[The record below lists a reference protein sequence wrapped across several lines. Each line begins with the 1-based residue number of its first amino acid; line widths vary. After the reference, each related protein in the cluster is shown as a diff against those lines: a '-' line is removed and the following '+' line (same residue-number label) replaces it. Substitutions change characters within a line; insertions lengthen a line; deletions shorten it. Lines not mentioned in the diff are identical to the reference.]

1 MDSNWDLKAVVL
13 KSKSATTNTELHR
26 ASELQS
32 YTELQSFESK
42 TSNRGMKTLKTPQ
55 KHRTF
60 RDLVMGN
67 RSKDE
72 NAAAENHSRDQDTRD
87 ASLAK
92 AIAEAV
98 AQQTQTIADVFQR
111 QIEAV
116 SKQKSEETQA
126 LTDVFQRQMEETRA
140 QYQELL
146 KASCAQKL
154 SSTLKVTS
162 GTNGFRVMD
171 AFDWTNDKNIYQRW
185 QLWSHKARLALDAME
200 GDNEK
205 TKISYLHHW
214 LDGKGIDKIK
224 GWTNSKILIPQEEY
238 DALEERDRKGRYS
251 SDKIE
256 SYFSLVENILTP
268 RSNPL
273 LAVEELHLAKQGS
286 MTSQEFHS
294 QILEIVKRCRFPNQ
308 AAEDRAVRDAIFIG
322 MNSQRAK
329 DKAINYMNEE
339 DGKEVTVEF
348 LLNHLA
354 VEDGNSQHR
363 FLSQL
368 DSSSSVNMIAYDR
381 RQNKEKNN
389 KSKNSNGREREQNKS
404 RGHNSSSTVQTSR
417 KPPGM
422 EGKCMRCGRP
432 EHEQGEKCAARH
444 AKCKD
449 CHKIGHFYKVCQSS
463 KRTVRT
469 NLAQVTPQEDKD
481 NTFIDECGYT
491 QPAPPAINMLKVV
504 NNTGTTSGTESLK
517 FPIDVNPRGTYK
529 HHLEVSIDTG
539 ADVNCMNEKTFKK
552 LFPEVDLSVCPHS
565 IQNFGNSTA
574 DVYILG
580 QFRVYLKFRGRKYLN
595 TFIVTNANDCPN
607 ILSHG
612 AIFRMGILVPNYPEE
627 NMVKVRDME
636 TGTSN
641 VFQVLQDL
649 RMQQYQGNSEPRTHR
664 PGTTVTTTTTKQL
677 KASETPKS
685 YEAASQKAD
694 TATYTGNMSP
704 IQTSFRTMPPP
715 KPSAYGTIPTP
726 ELNTACRR
734 PASRIH
740 QPHSHSE
747 LQACCMHV
755 HQQQSKTYRMEEP
768 PALEEVKHPHR
779 DRTSVSRSPSTEQEV
794 LSQFSGFPEEIEL
807 FTRDPY
813 TTHLKSCIQSTD
825 YAPKIHEVHTCINC
839 EHSQGHMNDQN
850 TPEKQFLQ
858 RKEKSTCTD
867 MEDTPALQGNET
879 NMDTYTCIC
888 QGTLIPGSTT
898 LSIPTHVETSRNVH
912 SNGTLSTSLKMYTN
926 TYANMDTN
934 HTAHRDRDAR
944 KEAHLLSGPSELRP
958 FKAMAHRHT
967 REEAHLLSRPSELQ
981 PTEHQETQK
990 LDSAHV
996 QQTRQEYSRLTEIN
1010 KAKFKDP
1017 FIYNDERNFVRH
1029 NSVSKISSNN
1039 VFMTTPNTSVSNSV
1053 FCRKKG
1059 RKRGKCRDSRN
1070 SRRTCTCTYSRRTC
1084 TCTCTCNHT
1093 GESP

>member
-1 MDSNWDLKAVVL
+1 
-13 KSKSATTNTELHR
+13 
-26 ASELQS
+26 
-32 YTELQSFESK
+32 
-42 TSNRGMKTLKTPQ
+42 
-55 KHRTF
+55 
-60 RDLVMGN
+60 MGN

-72 NAAAENHSRDQDTRD
+72 NATASNNTKDRDQESNSRDQDTRD
-87 ASLAK
+87 TSLAK

-98 AQQTQTIADVFQR
+98 AQQTQAIA
-111 QIEAV
+111 
-116 SKQKSEETQA
+116 
-126 LTDVFQRQMEETRA
+126 DVFQRQMEETRA
-140 QYQELL
+140 QYEELF
-146 KASCAQKL
+146 KASRAQNL

-162 GTNGFRVMD
+162 STDGFRVMD

-185 QLWSHKARLALDAME
+185 QLWSHKARLALNAME
-200 GDNEK
+200 GHSD
-205 TKISYLHHW
+205 TAKISYMHHW
-214 LDGKGIDKIK
+214 LDGKGISKIQ
-224 GWTNSKILIPQEEY
+224 GWMNSKILISQEEY

-251 SDKIE
+251 SDKID

-273 LAVEELHLAKQGS
+273 LAMEELHLAKQGS

-322 MNSQRAK
+322 MNSQQTK
-329 DKAINYMNEE
+329 DKAINFMNEE

-368 DSSSSVNMIAYDR
+368 DSSTSVNMVAYDR
-381 RQNKEKNN
+381 RQNKG
-389 KSKNSNGREREQNKS
+389 KSNRSRNSNGREREQNKS
-404 RGHNSSSTVQTSR
+404 RGHNSSSTIQTSR

-463 KRTVRT
+463 KRTARA
-469 NLAQVTPQEDKD
+469 NLAQVTPQNEND
-481 NTFIDECGYT
+481 THIDECGYV
-491 QPAPPAINMLKVV
+491 QPNPPAINMLKII

-627 NMVKVRDME
+627 NMVKARDVE

-664 PGTTVTTTTTKQL
+664 PGTTVTTTTTRQL

-685 YEAASQKAD
+685 YETASQKAG
-694 TATYTGNMSP
+694 TYTDNMSP
-704 IQTSFRTMPPP
+704 IQTSFRI
-715 KPSAYGTIPTP
+715 IPTP
-726 ELNTACRR
+726 ELNTAYRR

-747 LQACCMHV
+747 LACCMHV

-794 LSQFSGFPEEIEL
+794 LSQFSGFSEEIEH

-825 YAPKIHEVHTCINC
+825 YAPKIHEVNTCIDC
-839 EHSQGHMNDQN
+839 EHSHGHMNDHLIQN
-850 TPEKQFLQ
+850 TPDSLGKQFLQ
-858 RKEKSTCTD
+858 GKEKITCTD
-867 MEDTPALQGNET
+867 MENTP

-888 QGTLIPGSTT
+888 QDTFTPGSTT
-898 LSIPTHVETSRNVH
+898 LSIPTHSRKIPQNFKQLEKESSNTVALPGFKHSADTTTHVETSRNVH
-912 SNGTLSTSLKMYTN
+912 SNGTLSTSLKTYTN

-958 FKAMAHRHT
+958 FKAMAHQHT
-967 REEAHLLSRPSELQ
+967 RKEAHLLSRPSELQ
-981 PTEHQETQK
+981 PTEHPETQK
-990 LDSAHV
+990 LDSTHV
-996 QQTRQEYSRLTEIN
+996 QQTRQEYS
-1010 KAKFKDP
+1010 
-1017 FIYNDERNFVRH
+1017 
-1029 NSVSKISSNN
+1029 
-1039 VFMTTPNTSVSNSV
+1039 
-1053 FCRKKG
+1053 
-1059 RKRGKCRDSRN
+1059 
-1070 SRRTCTCTYSRRTC
+1070 
-1084 TCTCTCNHT
+1084 
-1093 GESP
+1093 

>member
-1 MDSNWDLKAVVL
+1 
-13 KSKSATTNTELHR
+13 
-26 ASELQS
+26 
-32 YTELQSFESK
+32 
-42 TSNRGMKTLKTPQ
+42 
-55 KHRTF
+55 
-60 RDLVMGN
+60 MGN

-72 NAAAENHSRDQDTRD
+72 NAAASNNTKDRDQESNSRDQDTRD
-87 ASLAK
+87 TSLAK

-98 AQQTQTIADVFQR
+98 AQQTQAIA
-111 QIEAV
+111 
-116 SKQKSEETQA
+116 
-126 LTDVFQRQMEETRA
+126 DVFQRQMEETRA
-140 QYQELL
+140 QYEELF
-146 KASCAQKL
+146 KASRAQNL

-205 TKISYLHHW
+205 TKISYLHYW

-224 GWTNSKILIPQEEY
+224 GWTNSKILIPHEEY

-251 SDKIE
+251 SEKIE

-286 MTSQEFHS
+286 MTSQEFYS
-294 QILEIVKRCRFPNQ
+294 QILEIVKRCHFPNQ

-322 MNSQRAK
+322 MNSQRTK
-329 DKAINYMNEE
+329 DKAINFMNEE
-339 DGKEVTVEF
+339 EGKEVTVEF

-368 DSSSSVNMIAYDR
+368 DSSTSVNMVAYDR
-381 RQNKEKNN
+381 RQNKG
-389 KSKNSNGREREQNKS
+389 KSNRSRNSNGREREQNKS

-422 EGKCMRCGRP
+422 EGKCMSCGRP

-463 KRTVRT
+463 KRTARA
-469 NLAQVTPQEDKD
+469 NLAQVTPQNEND
-481 NTFIDECGYT
+481 THIDECGYV
-491 QPAPPAINMLKVV
+491 QPNPPAINMLKVI

-574 DVYILG
+574 DIYILG

-627 NMVKVRDME
+627 NMVNVRDME

-649 RMQQYQGNSEPRTHR
+649 RMQQYQGNYEPRMHR
-664 PGTTVTTTTTKQL
+664 PGTTFTTTTTRQL
-677 KASETPKS
+677 KASKTLKSCET
-685 YEAASQKAD
+685 ASQKAG
-694 TATYTGNMSP
+694 TYTDNMSP

-726 ELNTACRR
+726 ELNTAYRR

-747 LQACCMHV
+747 LQACCMYV

-794 LSQFSGFPEEIEL
+794 LSQFSGFSEETGH

-813 TTHLKSCIQSTD
+813 TTHLKSCTQSTD
-825 YAPKIHEVHTCINC
+825 YAPKIHEVNTCINC
-839 EHSQGHMNDQN
+839 EHSHGHMNNQN
-850 TPEKQFLQ
+850 TPDSLGKQFLQ
-858 RKEKSTCTD
+858 GKEKSTCTD

-879 NMDTYTCIC
+879 NMDTDTCIC
-888 QGTLIPGSTT
+888 QNTFTPGSTT
-898 LSIPTHVETSRNVH
+898 LSIPTHSRKIPQNFQQLEKESSNTVALPGFKHSADTTMYVETSRNTHNNV
-912 SNGTLSTSLKMYTN
+912 SIRD
-926 TYANMDTN
+926 NMDTS

-967 REEAHLLSRPSELQ
+967 RKEAHLLSRPSELQ
-981 PTEHQETQK
+981 PTEHPGIQK

-1010 KAKFKDP
+1010 KAKFQNP
-1017 FIYNDERNFVRH
+1017 FIYNDERNFVWH

-1039 VFMTTPNTSVSNSV
+1039 VYMTTPNTSVSNSV

-1059 RKRGKCRDSRN
+1059 RKVENAGTAETAEGPAPAPTAEGPVPAPAPAPAATLEKVHERPHSKN
-1070 SRRTCTCTYSRRTC
+1070 S
-1084 TCTCTCNHT
+1084 
-1093 GESP
+1093 

>member
-1 MDSNWDLKAVVL
+1 M
-13 KSKSATTNTELHR
+13 
-26 ASELQS
+26 
-32 YTELQSFESK
+32 
-42 TSNRGMKTLKTPQ
+42 
-55 KHRTF
+55 
-60 RDLVMGN
+60 
-67 RSKDE
+67 
-72 NAAAENHSRDQDTRD
+72 
-87 ASLAK
+87 AK

-126 LTDVFQRQMEETRA
+126 LTDVFQRQMEETRV

-238 DALEERDRKGRYS
+238 DALEESDRKGRYS

-308 AAEDRAVRDAIFIG
+308 AAEDRAIRDAIFIG
-322 MNSQRAK
+322 MNSQWTK
-329 DKAINYMNEE
+329 DKAINFMNEE

-368 DSSSSVNMIAYDR
+368 DSSTSVNMIAYDR
-381 RQNKEKNN
+381 QQNKG
-389 KSKNSNGREREQNKS
+389 KSNRSRNSNGREREQNKS

-463 KRTVRT
+463 KRTARA
-469 NLAQVTPQEDKD
+469 NLAQITPQDID
-481 NTFIDECGYT
+481 DTHIDECGYV
-491 QPAPPAINMLKVV
+491 QPNPPAINMLKVIG
-504 NNTGTTSGTESLK
+504 NTGTTSGTESLK

-627 NMVKVRDME
+627 NMVNVRDME

-649 RMQQYQGNSEPRTHR
+649 QMQQYQGNSEPRMHR
-664 PGTTVTTTTTKQL
+664 PGTTVMTTTTKQL

-685 YEAASQKAD
+685 YETASQKAG
-694 TATYTGNMSP
+694 TATHTGSMSP
-704 IQTSFRTMPPP
+704 IQTSFRTIPPP
-715 KPSAYGTIPTP
+715 KPSAYRTIPTP
-726 ELNTACRR
+726 ELNTVYRR

-747 LQACCMHV
+747 LACCMHV
-755 HQQQSKTYRMEEP
+755 HRQQSKTYRMEEP

-794 LSQFSGFPEEIEL
+794 LSQFSGFPEEIEH

-813 TTHLKSCIQSTD
+813 TTHLRSCIPSTG
-825 YAPKIHEVHTCINC
+825 YAPKIHEVNTCIDC
-839 EHSQGHMNDQN
+839 EHSHGHMNDHQVQN
-850 TPEKQFLQ
+850 TPDSLGKQFLQ
-858 RKEKSTCTD
+858 GKEKSTCTD
-867 MEDTPALQGNET
+867 MGDTPALQGNET
-879 NMDTYTCIC
+879 NI
-888 QGTLIPGSTT
+888 
-898 LSIPTHVETSRNVH
+898 
-912 SNGTLSTSLKMYTN
+912 LKMYTN
-926 TYANMDTN
+926 TYDNMDTN

-981 PTEHQETQK
+981 PTEHPETQK

-1010 KAKFKDP
+1010 KAKFQDP
-1017 FIYNDERNFVRH
+1017 FIYNDERNFIRH

-1039 VFMTTPNTSVSNSV
+1039 VFMTTPNASVSNSV
-1053 FCRKKG
+1053 FCRMKG

-1084 TCTCTCNHT
+1084 TCTCSHT

>member
-1 MDSNWDLKAVVL
+1 
-13 KSKSATTNTELHR
+13 
-26 ASELQS
+26 
-32 YTELQSFESK
+32 
-42 TSNRGMKTLKTPQ
+42 
-55 KHRTF
+55 
-60 RDLVMGN
+60 MGN

-72 NAAAENHSRDQDTRD
+72 NATAENHSRDQDTRD
-87 ASLAK
+87 TSLAK

-116 SKQKSEETQA
+116 SRQKSEETQA

-154 SSTLKVTS
+154 SSTLKVAS

-273 LAVEELHLAKQGS
+273 LAVEELHLTKQGS

-322 MNSQRAK
+322 MNSQRTK
-329 DKAINYMNEE
+329 DKAINFMNEE

-368 DSSSSVNMIAYDR
+368 DSSTSVNVVAYDR
-381 RQNKEKNN
+381 RQNKGKSNR
-389 KSKNSNGREREQNKS
+389 SKNSNGREREQNKS
-404 RGHNSSSTVQTSR
+404 RGHNSSATVQTSR

-463 KRTVRT
+463 KRTARA
-469 NLAQVTPQEDKD
+469 NLAQITPQDID
-481 NTFIDECGYT
+481 DTHIDECGYVQT
-491 QPAPPAINMLKVV
+491 NPPAINMLKVI

-612 AIFRMGILVPNYPEE
+612 AIFRMGILVSNYPEE
-627 NMVKVRDME
+627 NMVRVRDME

-649 RMQQYQGNSEPRTHR
+649 RMQQYQRISEPRTHR
-664 PGTTVTTTTTKQL
+664 PSTTATTTTTRQL

-685 YEAASQKAD
+685 YETASQKAG
-694 TATYTGNMSP
+694 TATHTGSMSP
-704 IQTSFRTMPPP
+704 IRTSFRTMPPP
-715 KPSAYGTIPTP
+715 KPSAYRTIPTP
-726 ELNTACRR
+726 ELNTAYRR

-768 PALEEVKHPHR
+768 PALKEVKHPHR

-794 LSQFSGFPEEIEL
+794 LSQFSGFPEEIEH

-813 TTHLKSCIQSTD
+813 TTHLRSCTQSTE
-825 YAPKIHEVHTCINC
+825 YAFKGQEVHTCINC
-839 EHSQGHMNDQN
+839 EHSHGHMVVHVDQN
-850 TPEKQFLQ
+850 TPDSLGKQFLQ
-858 RKEKSTCTD
+858 GKEKSTCTD
-867 MEDTPALQGNET
+867 MGDTPALQGNKT
-879 NMDTYTCIC
+879 NI
-888 QGTLIPGSTT
+888 
-898 LSIPTHVETSRNVH
+898 
-912 SNGTLSTSLKMYTN
+912 LKMDTN

-934 HTAHRDRDAR
+934 HTTHRDKDAR

-958 FKAMAHRHT
+958 FKDARKEAHLLSGPSELRPFKDA
-967 REEAHLLSRPSELQ
+967 RKEAHLLSRPSELRPFKAMAHRHTKKEAHLLSGPSELQ
-981 PTEHQETQK
+981 PTEHPETQK

-996 QQTRQEYSRLTEIN
+996 QQTRQEYSRLTETE
-1010 KAKFKDP
+1010 KAKFQNP
-1017 FIYNDERNFVRH
+1017 FIHNDDRNFVRH
-1029 NSVSKISSNN
+1029 NSVNKISPNL
-1039 VFMTTPNTSVSNSV
+1039 VFMTTQNTSLSNSV

-1059 RKRGKCRDSRN
+1059 RKCGR
-1070 SRRTCTCTYSRRTC
+1070 RRTAEIAEGPTPAPTAEGPAC
-1084 TCTCTCNHT
+1084 TCTCSHT

>member
-1 MDSNWDLKAVVL
+1 
-13 KSKSATTNTELHR
+13 
-26 ASELQS
+26 
-32 YTELQSFESK
+32 
-42 TSNRGMKTLKTPQ
+42 
-55 KHRTF
+55 
-60 RDLVMGN
+60 MGN

-72 NAAAENHSRDQDTRD
+72 NAAAENHSRDRDQESRD

-92 AIAEAV
+92 IIAEAV
-98 AQQTQTIADVFQR
+98 AQQTKSIV
-111 QIEAV
+111 EAV
-116 SKQKSEETQA
+116 SRQKSEETQA

-251 SDKIE
+251 SDKLE

-273 LAVEELHLAKQGS
+273 LAVEELHLTKQGS

-322 MNSQRAK
+322 MNSQRTK
-329 DKAINYMNEE
+329 DKAINFMNEE

-368 DSSSSVNMIAYDR
+368 DSSTSVNMVAYDR
-381 RQNKEKNN
+381 RQNKG
-389 KSKNSNGREREQNKS
+389 KSNRSRNSNGREREQNKS

-463 KRTVRT
+463 KRTARA
-469 NLAQVTPQEDKD
+469 NLAQITPQDID
-481 NTFIDECGYT
+481 DTHIDECGYV
-491 QPAPPAINMLKVV
+491 QPNPPAINMLKVIG
-504 NNTGTTSGTESLK
+504 NTGTTSGTESLK

-664 PGTTVTTTTTKQL
+664 PGTTVMTTTTKQL

-694 TATYTGNMSP
+694 TATHTGSMSP

-726 ELNTACRR
+726 ELNTAYRR
-734 PASRIH
+734 PTSGIH

-747 LQACCMHV
+747 PASCMHV
-755 HQQQSKTYRMEEP
+755 HQQQSKTYRMEEL
-768 PALEEVKHPHR
+768 PALKEVKYPHR

-794 LSQFSGFPEEIEL
+794 LSQFSGFPEEIEH

-813 TTHLKSCIQSTD
+813 TTHLRSCIQSTG
-825 YAPKIHEVHTCINC
+825 YAPKIHEVNTCIDC
-839 EHSQGHMNDQN
+839 EHSHGHMNDHQVQN
-850 TPEKQFLQ
+850 IPDSLGKQFLQ
-858 RKEKSTCTD
+858 GKEKNTCTD
-867 MEDTPALQGNET
+867 MENTP
-879 NMDTYTCIC
+879 NMD
-888 QGTLIPGSTT
+888 
-898 LSIPTHVETSRNVH
+898 
-912 SNGTLSTSLKMYTN
+912 TN

-958 FKAMAHRHT
+958 FKAMTHQHT
-967 REEAHLLSRPSELQ
+967 RKEAHLLSRPSELQ
-981 PTEHQETQK
+981 PTEHPETQK

-1010 KAKFKDP
+1010 KAKFQDP
-1017 FIYNDERNFVRH
+1017 FIYNDERNLIRH

-1084 TCTCTCNHT
+1084 TCTCTCTCSHT